1 MLVAD
6 LFTYCEEEEEEE
18 GEGEKEE
25 REENEE
31 EKEERERRGEGGCCH
46 CCDIFLFHCR
56 FLKIHGF
63 IGLVCGYLVAVKQA
77 HPDSVAFPPP
87 APPTLRVKVRG

>member
-1 MLVAD
+1 MLVVD
-6 LFTYCEEEEEEE
+6 LFTYCEEEEEENEE
-18 GEGEKEE
+18 GERGGGKGG
-25 REENEE
+25 E
-31 EKEERERRGEGGCCH
+31 EKGEGGCCN
-46 CCDIFLFHCR
+46 CCDLFLFHCR